1 MEGEG
6 PDCGK
11 EVECIQDPYF
21 HPSIHQHHN
30 SQQLSRVT
38 HQTASSLSVQYSH
51 ALSVEDSRHRPNKVM
66 NIQNSVYTGTDL
78 VVCGGGEGAGG
89 QSVFEKNTKW

>member
-1 MEGEG
+1 MKAQTA
-6 PDCGK
+6 GK
-11 EVECIQDPYF
+11 KWNAFKTLIFIQ
-21 HPSIHQHHN
+21 SIHQHQN

-38 HQTASSLSVQYSH
+38 HPTASSLSVQYSH
-51 ALSVEDSRHRPNKVM
+51 ALSVEDNRHRPNKVM